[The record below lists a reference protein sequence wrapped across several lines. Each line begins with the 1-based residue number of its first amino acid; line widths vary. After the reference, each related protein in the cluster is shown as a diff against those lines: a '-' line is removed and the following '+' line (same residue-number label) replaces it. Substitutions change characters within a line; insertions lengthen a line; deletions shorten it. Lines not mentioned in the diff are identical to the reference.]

1 MNKNKKQKLK
11 AAKQLQI
18 WFMGRPKAM
27 KEGLISVAGFKKAQ
41 KALENAKIAK
51 PFKVIR
57 PITFNPWPNESSCNC
72 SECQP
77 HKIIHVGNSDNG
89 YYKMYGWL
97 ERKGFKKLGSGAYG
111 VVFGKDNSDKVI
123 KLIRDPRRDGWVE
136 YVQWAK
142 QNKYLGTFAPRVDSY
157 KFIKDKDSDAGFGM
171 AVMERLDK
179 TFYHV
184 PREQDAYFVHDAMLQ
199 TFYGNQLAA
208 KFLALHKPGADEF
221 IRSFRNKFGN
231 GGDFHAGNWMTRKD
245 GAVVLIDPISRPGQT
260 NYKERIKTN

>member
-27 KEGLISVAGFKKAQ
+27 KEGLISVAGFNKAK

-51 PFKVIR
+51 PFKPIILPKMFKADGGDRPCSCSQCAPAWIKIR
-57 PITFNPWPNESSCNC
+57 REEP
-72 SECQP
+72 
-77 HKIIHVGNSDNG
+77 NG
-89 YYKMYGWL
+89 YFKMREWL

-111 VVFGKDNSDKVI
+111 IVLGKDNSDKVI

-157 KFIKDKDSDAGFGM
+157 KFVKDGNAGFGM

-179 TFYHV
+179 TFHSV
-184 PREQDAYFVHDAMLQ
+184 PREHDAHFVQEAMLH
-199 TFYGNQLAA
+199 TLKGNELAA
-208 KFLALHKPGADEF
+208 KFLALHKPGAEEF
-221 IRSFRNKFGN
+221 ILSFREKFGDY
-231 GGDFHAGNWMTRKD
+231 GDFHSGNWMTRKD
-245 GAVVLIDPISRPGQT
+245 GSVVLIDPLSRPGQT
-260 NYKERIKTN
+260 NYKERIKSN